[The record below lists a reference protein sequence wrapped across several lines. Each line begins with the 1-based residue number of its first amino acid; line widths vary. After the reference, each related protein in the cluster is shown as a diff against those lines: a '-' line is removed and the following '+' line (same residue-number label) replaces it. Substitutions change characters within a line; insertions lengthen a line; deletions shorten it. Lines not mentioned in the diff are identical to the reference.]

1 MLNARKKIIPLLTA
15 LLVPTLLLPANAYA
29 YGSDNV
35 EMQEIQQTLH
45 QYSQELLAEYHSPR
59 TRSKLNIPLTAEEQ
73 AKEGLISKNVEV
85 VPTIRS
91 IQSSDDGEYLID
103 TDMTVNVSLD
113 ADSDTVIYVNGKRTD
128 HLDQSWTSTH
138 IMEFAHV
145 GRQRGYSIISDKVID
160 EQDPPEYADASD
172 KLPTED
178 KTPASLD
185 ENGALESEALN
196 KAQTYAFGDNSV
208 GVNYIK
214 AMNYANKWTSPGY
227 EHKMNSAYPSFGSN
241 CANSVS
247 QALHEGGMTLTR
259 LWNYST
265 VLPDKL
271 TTRAWM
277 NADSN
282 YSYMKHYSH
291 SYDSLDNV
299 WKAWQGSILYVDW
312 TSNNEIDHA
321 MFVVGV
327 VVKDGKAN
335 PVIDQKTENRHQIT
349 LTESLQHAHE
359 QGKNNMT
366 WYGLQ
371 YRYD

>member
-1 MLNARKKIIPLLTA
+1 MIKCKQKKIIPVLTVLA
-15 LLVPTLLLPANAYA
+15 TTSLMLPAYA

-35 EMQEIQQTLH
+35 EMQEIQQALH

-91 IQSSDDGEYLID
+91 IQSSNDGEYLID
-103 TDMTVNVSLD
+103 SDMTVNVSLD
-113 ADSDTVIYVNGKRTD
+113 ADSDTIIYVNGKRTG

-138 IMEFAHV
+138 VIELAHV
-145 GRQRGYSIISDKVID
+145 GRQRGYSVISDKTID
-160 EQDPPEYADASD
+160 EQDSQERTDTSD
-172 KLPTED
+172 VLTED

-196 KAQTYAFGDNSV
+196 KAQAYTFRDNSV

-214 AMNYANKWTSPGY
+214 AMNYADKWTSPEY
-227 EHKMNSAYPSFGSN
+227 KDKMNPAYPIFNSN
-241 CANSVS
+241 CANFVS
-247 QALHEGGMTLTR
+247 QALHEGGMTLTH

-265 VLPDKL
+265 VYPNKL
-271 TTRAWM
+271 TTVGWM
-277 NADSN
+277 RADSN
-282 YSYMKHYSH
+282 YSYMKHNSH

-299 WKAWQGSILYVDW
+299 WKAWQGSLLYVDW
-312 TSNNEIDHA
+312 TSNDSIDHA
-321 MFVVGV
+321 MLVVGV
-327 VVKDGKAN
+327 VVKDDKAN

-359 QGKNNMT
+359 QGKK
-366 WYGLQ
+366 
-371 YRYD
+371 

>member
-1 MLNARKKIIPLLTA
+1 
-15 LLVPTLLLPANAYA
+15 
-29 YGSDNV
+29 
-35 EMQEIQQTLH
+35 MQEIQQTLH

-172 KLPTED
+172 ELPTED

-208 GVNYIK
+208 GVNI
-214 AMNYANKWTSPGY
+214 
-227 EHKMNSAYPSFGSN
+227 
-241 CANSVS
+241 
-247 QALHEGGMTLTR
+247 LR
-259 LWNYST
+259 L
-265 VLPDKL
+265 
-271 TTRAWM
+271 
-277 NADSN
+277 
-282 YSYMKHYSH
+282 
-291 SYDSLDNV
+291 
-299 WKAWQGSILYVDW
+299 
-312 TSNNEIDHA
+312 
-321 MFVVGV
+321 
-327 VVKDGKAN
+327 
-335 PVIDQKTENRHQIT
+335 
-349 LTESLQHAHE
+349 
-359 QGKNNMT
+359 
-366 WYGLQ
+366 
-371 YRYD
+371 